1 VVVVLETIE
10 RASQMNKIKFGQLKA
25 RKDIYIILIT
35 NADRIEIYPLDNLG
49 RSTALHC
56 IALREE
62 GERRRFQ
69 IYKKI
74 LLERNGSK
82 Q

>member
-1 VVVVLETIE
+1 
-10 RASQMNKIKFGQLKA
+10 M
-25 RKDIYIILIT
+25 ILIT

-69 IYKKI
+69 IYFKRSCWNVT
-74 LLERNGSK
+74 EASSNGHSLAQDRRSEDNLGHWK
-82 Q
+82 LYLTK